1 MRRRSLPRLQ
11 ATVLAVVALA
21 LAATGCGGDDSSA
34 GDDNPRS
41 LLATAAAKP
50 IESADVTLRT
60 DADIPGFPIL
70 GERLVMTGSGPV
82 VMNGPDALPSL
93 DWKVE
98 LRAGGQ
104 SFPARLTAVDGRVFV
119 EFMSVPYEADPKL
132 IERLGIGDGAAGGPA
147 GASLKQL
154 GIDPDGWLR
163 NTKVS
168 DGEEIGGDSTRVVT
182 GTVDKQAVI
191 DDLLAVVDTDAVR
204 EQLDSAGGDGE
215 GLPELGEGGVDEIAD
230 AIEDVEVEVNVDDD
244 GYPRRVFAELRF
256 VVPKDVKD
264 TAIEGGTVTFELV
277 LDQVGDVTVDVQPP
291 VDPDPLASLIKFAGV
306 IFGVEELSDLW
317 RTPR

>member
-1 MRRRSLPRLQ
+1 MRSRPLLRLP
-11 ATVLAVVALA
+11 ATALAAVVLA
-21 LAATGCGGDDSSA
+21 LAASSCGGDDGSA
-34 GDDNPRS
+34 QSDSPRS
-41 LLATAAAKP
+41 LLATAASKP

-60 DADIPGFPIL
+60 DADVPGFPIL
-70 GERLVMTGSGPV
+70 GERIAITGSGPI
-82 VMNGPDALPSL
+82 VMNGPDALPTL

-104 SFPARLTAVDGRVFV
+104 AFPARLSAVDGRVYV
-119 EFMSVPYEADPKL
+119 EFLGVPYEADPKL
-132 IERLGIGDGAAGGPA
+132 LERLGLGGGPGQPA
-147 GASLKQL
+147 PASLKQL

-191 DDLLAVVDTDAVR
+191 DDLLAIVDTDEIR
-204 EQLDSAGGDGE
+204 EQLDRSGGDAE
-215 GLPELGEGGVDEIAD
+215 ELPELSDDNVDEIAD
-230 AIEDVEVEVNVDDD
+230 AIEDVDVEVNVDDD
-244 GYPRRVFAELRF
+244 GYPRRVSAELRF
-256 VVPKDVKD
+256 VVPKSVKD
-264 TAIEGGTVTFELV
+264 TAIEGGTVAFELV

-291 VDPDPLASLIKFAGV
+291 VDPDPLSSLIEFAGT

>member
-1 MRRRSLPRLQ
+1 MRRRPLLRLP
-11 ATVLAVVALA
+11 ATVLAAIALA
-21 LAATGCGGDDSSA
+21 LAAVSCGDDDGSA
-34 GDDNPRS
+34 QSDDPRS
-41 LLATAAAKP
+41 LLATAASKP

-82 VMNGPDALPSL
+82 VMNGPDALPEL

-104 SFPARLTAVDGRVFV
+104 TFPARLSAIDGRVFV
-119 EFMSVPYEADPKL
+119 EFMSVPYEADPEL
-132 IERLGIGDGAAGGPA
+132 IEQLGIDGGGGPA

-168 DGEEIGGDSTRVVT
+168 EGEEIGGDSTSVVT
-182 GTVDKQAVI
+182 GTVDKQAVL
-191 DDLLAVVDTDAVR
+191 DDLLAIVDTDRIR
-204 EQLDSAGGDGE
+204 EQLGEAGGDAE
-215 GLPELGEGGVDEIAD
+215 GLPELSDGNVDEIAD
-230 AIEDVEVEVNVDDD
+230 AIEDVDVEVNVDDD
-244 GYPRRVFAELRF
+244 GYPRRVFSKLRF

-277 LDQVGDVTVDVQPP
+277 LDEIGDVTVDVQPP

-306 IFGVEELSDLW
+306 IFGVEQLSDLW

>member
-1 MRRRSLPRLQ
+1 MRRRSLLQ
-11 ATVLAVVALA
+11 LPATALVALVLA
-21 LAATGCGGDDSSA
+21 LAYASCGGDDGSGGGSE
-34 GDDNPRS
+34 NPRS
-41 LLATAAAKP
+41 LLATAASKP

-60 DADIPGFPIL
+60 EANVPGFPIL

-104 SFPARLTAVDGRVFV
+104 SFPAQVSAVDGRVFV
-119 EFMSVPYEADPKL
+119 DFMGVPYEADRKL
-132 IERLGIGDGAAGGPA
+132 IERLGVGDAAGPA

-154 GIDPDGWLR
+154 GIDPEGWLR
-163 NTKVS
+163 DAQVS
-168 DGEEIGGDSTRVVT
+168 DGEDVGGDSTRVVT
-182 GTVDKQAVI
+182 GTVDKQAVL
-191 DDLLAVVDTDAVR
+191 DDLLAIVDTDAVR
-204 EQLDSAGGDGE
+204 DQLDDAE
-215 GLPELGEGGVDEIAD
+215 GAPDLSDVNVDLVTD
-230 AIEDVEVEVNVDDD
+230 AIEKVDVEVNVDDD

-256 VVPKDVKD
+256 VMPKDVED

-277 LDQVGDVTVDVQPP
+277 LDEIGDVTVDVQPP
-291 VDPDPLASLIKFAGV
+291 VDPDPLSSLIDFAGV

-317 RTPR
+317 RSPR

>member
-1 MRRRSLPRLQ
+1 MRRRSLLRLP
-11 ATVLAVVALA
+11 ATVLAALA
-21 LAATGCGGDDSSA
+21 LALAVASCGGDDSSA

-41 LLATAAAKP
+41 LLATAASKP

-60 DADIPGFPIL
+60 DANIPGFPIL
-70 GERLVMTGSGPV
+70 GERIVMTGSGPV

-98 LRAGGQ
+98 LSAGGQ
-104 SFPARLTAVDGRVFV
+104 NFPAQVSAVDGQVFV
-119 EFMSVPYEADPKL
+119 DFMGVPYEADRKL
-132 IERLGIGDGAAGGPA
+132 IERLGIGGAARPA

-163 NTKVS
+163 NAKVS
-168 DGEEIGGDSTRVVT
+168 DGEEVGGDSTRVVT

-191 DDLLAVVDTDAVR
+191 DDLLAIVDTDR
-204 EQLDSAGGDGE
+204 IGEQLGAAEAGGDV
-215 GLPELGEGGVDEIAD
+215 PELNDETIDEVAD
-230 AIEDVEVEVNVDDD
+230 AIEDVDVEVNVDDD
-244 GYPRRVFAELRF
+244 GYPRRVFAELSF
-256 VVPKDVKD
+256 VVPKTVED
-264 TAIEGGTVTFELV
+264 TAIEGGTVAFELV
-277 LDQVGDVTVDVQPP
+277 LDQIGGVTVDVQPP
-291 VDPDPLASLIKFAGV
+291 VDPDPLSSLIEFAGV